1 VKTICLDFDG
11 VIHLNARF
19 VASTI
24 IEGEP
29 VPGVAHAIERLR
41 EQYNVVV
48 HSCRCASDGG
58 VDAIKDWLM
67 LHGIEV
73 DDVVDYKPLAEVYV
87 DDRAVA
93 FDGDWVATLDSID
106 VFKPWHQA
114 LVDRYHAHKTRY
126 KGSHKRRN

>member
-1 VKTICLDFDG
+1 MRTICLDFDG

-24 IEGEP
+24 IVGEP
-29 VPGVAHAIERLR
+29 VHGVTHAIERLR
-41 EQYNVVV
+41 EQYKVVV

-87 DDRAVA
+87 DDRAVP
-93 FDGDWVATLDSID
+93 FDGDWSATIDSIG
-106 VFKPWHQA
+106 VFKPWHHRFRE
-114 LVDRYHAHKTRY
+114 RYA
-126 KGSHKRRN
+126 SHKASYKAVRRR

>member
-1 VKTICLDFDG
+1 MKTICLDFDG
-11 VIHLNARF
+11 VIHLNRRF

-24 IEGEP
+24 IEDEP
-29 VPGVAHAIERLR
+29 VQGAAHAIERLR
-41 EQYNVVV
+41 EQYKVVV

-58 VDAIKDWLM
+58 VDAIKDWLS

-93 FDGDWVATLDSID
+93 FDGDWLATLDDISE
-106 VFKPWHQA
+106 FKPWWRRKKE
-114 LVDRYHAHKTRY
+114 RYLAHKQRY
-126 KGSHKRRN
+126 KSPHRGRH